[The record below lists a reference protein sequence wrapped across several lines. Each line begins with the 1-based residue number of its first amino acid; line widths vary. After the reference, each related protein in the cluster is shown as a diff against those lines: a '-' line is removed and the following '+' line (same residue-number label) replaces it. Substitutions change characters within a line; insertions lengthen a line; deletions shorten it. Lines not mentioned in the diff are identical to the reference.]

1 MASGGSNGGA
11 GVNVVKVAIVILA
24 VIGLFSIAGWIFS
37 TLFWLARVVLLVAVV
52 VLVVVVV
59 RAWSR
64 R

>member
-11 GVNVVKVAIVILA
+11 GANVVKIAIVILA

-37 TLFWLARVVLLVAVV
+37 TLFWLARVVLLVAVIA
-52 VLVVVVV
+52 LVVVVV